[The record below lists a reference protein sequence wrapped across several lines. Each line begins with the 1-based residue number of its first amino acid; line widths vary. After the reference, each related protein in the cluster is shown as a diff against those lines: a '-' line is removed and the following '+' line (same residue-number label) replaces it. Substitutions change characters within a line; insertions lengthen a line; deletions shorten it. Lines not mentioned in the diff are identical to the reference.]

1 MRMMSRQI
9 EIINKHTELTKNNQ
23 KGIRKLKN
31 IVTKT
36 KNYLEALNKRS
47 EWAEEGISEPED
59 RSWNLSEEKEKWM
72 KKIEQASD
80 ICGTISIPKGE
91 EGSKK
96 NIWK

>member
-47 EWAEEGISEPED
+47 E
-59 RSWNLSEEKEKWM
+59 
-72 KKIEQASD
+72 
-80 ICGTISIPKGE
+80 
-91 EGSKK
+91 
-96 NIWK
+96 